1 MSTAAYVCLLLLG
14 ITLNIAGAV
23 AVAIFK
29 RKGLIPCE
37 ADPYRF

>member
-1 MSTAAYVCLLLLG
+1 MSTAASVCLFLLA

-23 AVAIFK
+23 TVAIFK

-37 ADPYRF
+37 VDL

>member
-1 MSTAAYVCLLLLG
+1 MSTAAYVCLFLLG
-14 ITLNIAGAV
+14 MTLNIAGAV

-37 ADPYRF
+37 VDPYK

>member
-1 MSTAAYVCLLLLG
+1 MSTAASVCLFLLA
-14 ITLNIAGAV
+14 ITFNIAGAF

-37 ADPYRF
+37 VDL

>member
-1 MSTAAYVCLLLLG
+1 MSTAASVCIFLLAM
-14 ITLNIAGAV
+14 TLNIAGAI

-37 ADPYRF
+37 ADPYK